1 MLAPISP
8 NFNEE
13 AKNVCSRSQRKFRT
27 KKQKI
32 DTEKYKRHCFGRK
45 MANSV
50 GYCYDG
56 KFERNILI
64 VGQMGCGKTTFVQN
78 LEKNGMFGNI

>member
-1 MLAPISP
+1 
-8 NFNEE
+8 
-13 AKNVCSRSQRKFRT
+13 
-27 KKQKI
+27 
-32 DTEKYKRHCFGRK
+32 

-64 VGQMGCGKTTFVQN
+64 AGQMGCGKTTFVQN